1 MKAWQIIATAVA
13 LGSLASA
20 RGPQPGSPAPAAGLV
35 PVGVARI
42 DITPDEPIRL
52 TGYGNRTAPSDGV
65 EGRLWAKALAFG
77 GDADTPS
84 VLITADLIGVSRAMS
99 DEVAGRLTGAGLDR
113 AHVAIAAT
121 HTHTGPSLT
130 GVLPFIFSTP
140 PTPGEQAV
148 IERYTRQLVD
158 RLERV
163 ARDALADRRPAR
175 LAWGQGRAGF
185 AANRRVLKEGKW
197 IGFGV
202 TPSGAVDHDLPVLT
216 VSSPDGRLRAILTGY
231 ACHAT
236 TLEGKHNVVHGDWPG
251 LAQTLL
257 EEQHPGAIAMV
268 TIGTG
273 ADANPNPRG
282 GGLADVERHAR
293 EIAGEVGRVLRD
305 PMTPLTQPPAGRF
318 RSIDL
323 AFAALPS
330 RADWEAHATREGAD
344 GHFARAML
352 ARIDRGEPVP
362 RTVPY
367 PVQVW
372 TFGDALAAV
381 FLAGEVVADYG
392 LRLKRERD
400 GTRLWV
406 NAYSNDVAFY
416 VPSRRMIPEGGYEV
430 DRSMVYYGQP
440 APLAEGTEDQIVRAV
455 GELLPSGFA
464 RR

>member
-148 IERYTRQLVD
+148 IDRYTRQLVD

-185 AANRRVLKEGKW
+185 AANRRVLKDGKW

-216 VSSPDGRLRAILTGY
+216 VSSPDGRSARSSP
-231 ACHAT
+231 AT
-236 TLEGKHNVVHGDWPG
+236 P
-251 LAQTLL
+251 
-257 EEQHPGAIAMV
+257 
-268 TIGTG
+268 
-273 ADANPNPRG
+273 
-282 GGLADVERHAR
+282 
-293 EIAGEVGRVLRD
+293 
-305 PMTPLTQPPAGRF
+305 
-318 RSIDL
+318 
-323 AFAALPS
+323 
-330 RADWEAHATREGAD
+330 ATRRRSRESTTSSTATGRAWRRRSSRSSTR
-344 GHFARAML
+344 AR
-352 ARIDRGEPVP
+352 
-362 RTVPY
+362 
-367 PVQVW
+367 
-372 TFGDALAAV
+372 
-381 FLAGEVVADYG
+381 
-392 LRLKRERD
+392 
-400 GTRLWV
+400 
-406 NAYSNDVAFY
+406 
-416 VPSRRMIPEGGYEV
+416 SRW
-430 DRSMVYYGQP
+430 
-440 APLAEGTEDQIVRAV
+440 
-455 GELLPSGFA
+455 
-464 RR
+464 